1 MIALIQRVKR
11 ASVTV
16 DGEVVGKIDQGLL
29 VLLGVEREDNAEKL
43 AKLATKVMNYRVF
56 SDDNGKMNLNLS
68 QVGGKL
74 LVVSQFTLAADTAKG
89 LRPSFSCAATPDQAK
104 QLYLDFVAFC
114 RQQGVETETGQF
126 AADMQV
132 ELIND
137 GPVTFNLQV

>member
-132 ELIND
+132 ELLND

>member
-1 MIALIQRVKR
+1 
-11 ASVTV
+11 
-16 DGEVVGKIDQGLL
+16 
-29 VLLGVEREDNAEKL
+29 
-43 AKLATKVMNYRVF
+43 VF

-89 LRPSFSCAATPDQAK
+89 LRPSFSCAATPEQAK

-114 RQQGVETETGQF
+114 RQQGIETQTGQF

-132 ELIND
+132 ELLND